1 MFAVISFL
9 LSPSGKIVGVIGL
22 IITLIIGAW
31 GIIKVHD
38 AGVRR
43 EALENFNKQQLEIAL
58 KSQEDFNRQT
68 RILQETQNR
77 LVESLSKSLQETER
91 AVSGVDD
98 YLSSAEAKKN
108 NKDASIVIKETLKR
122 LGAPQ

>member
-1 MFAVISFL
+1 MFAIISFL

-22 IITLIIGAW
+22 IITLIIGAMVLL
-31 GIIKVHD
+31 KVHD
-38 AGVRR
+38 NNIRR
-43 EALENFNKQQLEIAL
+43 EALENFNKQQLEMAL

-98 YLSSAEAKKN
+98 YLSSTEAKKN
-108 NKDASIVIKETLKR
+108 NKDASIIIKETLKR